1 MKPPWSDVP
10 FVTYS
15 VAADLDAS
23 QQSLPRVSVIATWRA
38 DLTLLKQW
46 FAALNGAGSAVQV
59 QVVIVAAGARPPII
73 QQNHG
78 SGIHS
83 IRILQASPEQSPGEM
98 RRAGMA
104 AATGDIVVLTEDQ
117 EPGFEHRLAS
127 IIRGIEQRSGRTA

>member
-1 MKPPWSDVP
+1 MYR

-15 VAADLDAS
+15 FAADLDAS
-23 QQSLPRVSVIATWRA
+23 QQSLPRVSVIATWTA

-46 FAALNGAGSAVQV
+46 FAALDGAGSAVQV
-59 QVVIVAAGARPPII
+59 QVVIVATSARPPFI

-83 IRILQASPEQSPGEM
+83 IRIVEASPEQSQGEL

-117 EPGFEHRLAS
+117 EPGFEDRLAN